1 VLDEASFR
9 RKKSCTYRNSWSN
22 KKQNVFVGN
31 SILANMIMVFVII
44 MSVSETDKMAV
55 NAHPLHA
62 NSSST
67 DSTFDPMEVH
77 IVDEDEQPE
86 QSLDE
91 SNEKPNEINEFSGQ
105 DVKTYEDQ
113 DF

>member
-1 VLDEASFR
+1 
-9 RKKSCTYRNSWSN
+9 
-22 KKQNVFVGN
+22 
-31 SILANMIMVFVII
+31 MIMVFVII

-55 NAHPLHA
+55 KAHPLHA

-67 DSTFDPMEVH
+67 DSTVDPMEVH
-77 IVDEDEQPE
+77 IIDEDEHPE

-105 DVKTYEDQ
+105 DVKTHEDQ